1 MRPDWPILASL
12 AQKTCHFICFRFCE
26 CINCSQ
32 GFLPLESSYFH
43 YSWCYQASIL
53 YKSIASRYLPVSYPD
68 GPITARYRFIKDA
81 YWVVACGVWR
91 PYNVSP
97 YFSVCFQ
104 VLCYHWVRSGILE
117 KSYECHWWGSLRKH
131 AYSDILKISPSKTKS
146 FEIKTQIFFIF
157 LLIT

>member
-26 CINCSQ
+26 CINCFQ

-68 GPITARYRFIKDA
+68 GPITARYRFIKNA
-81 YWVVACGVWR
+81 YWVVACGGR
-91 PYNVSP
+91 ITSP
-97 YFSVCFQ
+97 RTSVYVF
-104 VLCYHWVRSGILE
+104 
-117 KSYECHWWGSLRKH
+117 
-131 AYSDILKISPSKTKS
+131 KS
-146 FEIKTQIFFIF
+146 FMIIESVPGIWKSHTNATDEAHYENTPIQIYWKFHHQKMKVFR
-157 LLIT
+157 